1 MNSKIYEAIAQEY
14 GVSVEEVIFDMNAA
28 IAEAYSNSK
37 ERIPTPAEFIVNIA
51 KQIREAP
58 SRG

>member
-1 MNSKIYEAIAQEY
+1 MNNKIYEAIAQEY

-28 IAEAYSNSK
+28 ISEAYRNSS
-37 ERIPTPAEFIVNIA
+37 ERIPTPGEFIVNIA
-51 KQIREAP
+51 NQIKKTS